1 MWLNVFQGNSTC
13 AEFTATANSAP
24 LADAGPDYFIPKS
37 TPFILKGNAT
47 DTDVNDLLT
56 YTWEQNDRTP
66 APMPP
71 QSTSTV
77 GPAFRSLSPTA
88 SPDRF
93 MPSFSTVLSGSLAST
108 WEVVPS
114 VARSMSFLLTVRDN
128 SILVGNTSSDEM
140 VVTTVET
147 TPFTVQTPP
156 TWSPGSTQTVNWT
169 VGDSDIAPINCETV
183 NIYFSEDG
191 LDFSTQLAM
200 GVPNSGSAEI
210 TLPNISATSDARLLI
225 EAADHIFYTVSE
237 PFNLDSTPDFSI
249 SAVNSDQEI
258 CNLDITSFEF
268 NFMTLNGFSETTS
281 FSAVGPNEAVF
292 NFTPSSLNE
301 DGIFILEVSNLLDVI
316 PNTYTIEIT
325 ATSESITKSVEVNLN
340 IINGVCESVANTDFE
355 TSTTGV
361 IINDGETDIL
371 SNLNT
376 GKPSGYSDFTDI
388 ITDLVIN
395 QDYELTVNAN
405 SDGNVQII
413 TYVWID
419 WNQNCSFDDPGE
431 RYNLGRSQNVFNQPT
446 INSPLPFS
454 VPSDAVLG
462 NTTMRVTTKYT
473 PSNANNFP
481 LPCENDHDAEVEDY
495 TINVKST
502 LSQNS
507 FALQEFSVYPN
518 PSQGEFTIQF
528 GTSAS
533 TAVELNVFDIRGRAL
548 IQKTYEVAGQ
558 FSQTLN
564 LQHLASGVY
573 LLEVG
578 DGSRSLTKKIIIE

>member
-1 MWLNVFQGNSTC
+1 
-13 AEFTATANSAP
+13 
-24 LADAGPDYFIPKS
+24 
-37 TPFILKGNAT
+37 
-47 DTDVNDLLT
+47 
-56 YTWEQNDRTP
+56 
-66 APMPP
+66 
-71 QSTSTV
+71 
-77 GPAFRSLSPTA
+77 
-88 SPDRF
+88 
-93 MPSFSTVLSGSLAST
+93 
-108 WEVVPS
+108 
-114 VARSMSFLLTVRDN
+114 
-128 SILVGNTSSDEM
+128 
-140 VVTTVET
+140 
-147 TPFTVQTPP
+147 
-156 TWSPGSTQTVNWT
+156 
-169 VGDSDIAPINCETV
+169 
-183 NIYFSEDG
+183 
-191 LDFSTQLAM
+191 M
-200 GVPNSGSAEI
+200 GVPNSGFAEI
-210 TLPNISATSDARLLI
+210 TLPNISATPDARLLI

-388 ITDLVIN
+388 VTDLVIN

-431 RYNLGRSQNVFNQPT
+431 RYDLGRSQNVFNQPT

-507 FALQEFSVYPN
+507 FALEEFSVYPN